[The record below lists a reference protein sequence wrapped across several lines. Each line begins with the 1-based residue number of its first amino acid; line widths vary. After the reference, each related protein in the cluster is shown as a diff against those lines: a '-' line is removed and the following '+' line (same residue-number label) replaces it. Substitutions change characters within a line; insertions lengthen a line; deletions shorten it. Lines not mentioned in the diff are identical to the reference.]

1 MFGEINVFYLLLVI
15 YLLIFV
21 ISYILAAKKQNRSK
35 MTEVAFVSIFV
46 CVLFFTFGKMEDTK
60 QGYCRELK
68 NYWNNDYTILYD
80 GQQIHSKKTLDNIL
94 KDFDANHMYI
104 DKSKDNKTI
113 NILKK

>member
-1 MFGEINVFYLLLVI
+1 MCII
-15 YLLIFV
+15 
-21 ISYILAAKKQNRSK
+21 
-35 MTEVAFVSIFV
+35 
-46 CVLFFTFGKMEDTK
+46 FTFGKMEDTK

-113 NILKK
+113 NILKNKYWKNPGGTHEKDRRIFV

>member
-1 MFGEINVFYLLLVI
+1 MFREINVFYLLLVI

-21 ISYILAAKKQNRSK
+21 ISYILAAKKKNRSK

-46 CVLFFTFGKMEDTK
+46 CVLIFTFGKMEDTK

-94 KDFDANHMYI
+94 KDFDANHIYI

>member
-21 ISYILAAKKQNRSK
+21 ISYILAAKKKNRSK

-68 NYWNNDYTILYD
+68 NYGNNDYTILYD